1 VLAADDRLEVGGESF
16 SEEYRLLAKDG
27 RVVWVREEAIVLR
40 DEAGAPLFWQGVLF
54 DITER
59 KEAEK
64 ALRRSEASLA
74 EAQRMAHLGSWEWDP
89 RTGELYWS
97 DKTFR
102 IYGFAPQEFV
112 PTLERLLE
120 IVCTLR
126 AGER

>member
-1 VLAADDRLEVGGESF
+1 
-16 SEEYRLLAKDG
+16 
-27 RVVWVREEAIVLR
+27 VLR